1 MIEQGIIFETLTLRN
16 FLSYG
21 NNTTSLNLCRPG
33 TTTMVAGEDL
43 DNTDM
48 GIGANGVGKSSLIN
62 ALAYVI
68 YDKTIGKLT
77 VNELINNINGKE
89 MMVTLTYKDKQGN
102 ACRIE
107 RYRKMKSSADGTG
120 VKFTVNG
127 TDVSSAGGTNGLI
140 EASIGIPYELFVRMV
155 VFSASHKPFLD
166 LSESDQKRII
176 EELFGI
182 TVLTSK
188 ADHLKKEFISVSEAE
203 LREQKAVV
211 TTLEAE
217 VEKLANRLKDAQQK
231 HSKWNS
237 DYQRRRLDAQAKL
250 DTLQNIDIDGQQQLI
265 ASKTSLQRDAV
276 DIKSKVAL
284 TTREIQSLTTTI
296 TKLSSEIESLR
307 NHTCPYCEQHLATS
321 TLKAQHVCDARA
333 KAEEQL
339 LTKVE
344 ELDAY
349 RANLF
354 EVETRVRALSSQI
367 TTEDVQQLIRIRDQ
381 SADLRRLVSQPETNP
396 YEEVVKE
403 LQSAA
408 HQPIDY
414 TTVNKLTRDIDHYKL
429 LHKLLYKSDSFVRK
443 TVLDKNLTFL
453 NQRLKTYVAEL
464 GLPHSVSFTNTL
476 DINVTRFGKAVKFT
490 ALSGGQRAR
499 VNFALAL
506 AFWDV
511 QLRYKTRINVCF
523 LDEVLDHGL
532 DTIGIQAAARLVK
545 QKARSEQIG
554 MFVISHRDEI
564 SGTFDSTVVVQMK
577 QGFST
582 LIG

>member
-1 MIEQGIIFETLTLRN
+1 
-16 FLSYG
+16 
-21 NNTTSLNLCRPG
+21 
-33 TTTMVAGEDL
+33 MVAGEDL